1 MLKMSEEITAD
12 DVLLLIHKLDRY
24 VLGPTSLIGFQKD
37 KCPISVAISV
47 GFFANTQNELYQKM
61 TAGESEELY
70 EILDGGELY
79 RYVSARNHKC
89 YALYMPVKLFQLLQG
104 ELPNG

>member
-1 MLKMSEEITAD
+1 MLKMSEEITAE
-12 DVLLLIHKLDRY
+12 DVLSLIHKLDHY

-37 KCPISVAISV
+37 KCPVSNRW

-61 TAGESEELY
+61 AAGEPEELY

-104 ELPNG
+104 EILNG

>member
-1 MLKMSEEITAD
+1 MLKMSEEITAE
-12 DVLLLIHKLDRY
+12 DVLSLIHKLDRY
-24 VLGPTSLIGFQKD
+24 VLGPTSLIGFQKE
-37 KCPISVAISV
+37 KCPISV

-61 TAGESEELY
+61 SAGESEELY